1 VKKTHV
7 TQNINKKIKLM
18 NTEIITDG
26 VSLDQAKKA
35 LIMIHGRGA
44 GAHDILSVARHLKV
58 DDFALVAPQAE
69 NRTWYPYSFLVPIEE
84 NEPSFSKS
92 LDAIHQV
99 VVAIQQNGIEK
110 ENIYFLGFSQGA
122 CLALEFT
129 ARNAAKYGGVVAFTG
144 GLIGDKVYEDH
155 YDGNFE
161 NTPIFIGTSDPDFH
175 VPVER
180 VNETEALLQKMG
192 ASVTKKIYTNMG
204 HTISQ
209 DEIDLANE
217 LVFRKK

>member
-1 VKKTHV
+1 M
-7 TQNINKKIKLM
+7 NIE
-18 NTEIITDG
+18 TITDG
-26 VSLDQAKKA
+26 VPLNDAKKA

-44 GAHDILSVARHLKV
+44 GANDILSISKHLNVK
-58 DDFALVAPQAE
+58 DFALVAPQAE
-69 NRTWYPYSFLVPIEE
+69 NRTWYPYSFLAPINE

-92 LDAIHQV
+92 LEIIHNV

-129 ARNAAKYGGVVAFTG
+129 ARNAAKYGGIVALTG
-144 GLIGDKVYEDH
+144 GLIGDKVYENH
-155 YDGNFE
+155 YQGNFE

-175 VPVER
+175 VPVVR
-180 VNETEALLQKMG
+180 VNETEALLKKMG
-192 ASVTKKIYTNMG
+192 ANVSKKIYENMG

-209 DEIDLANE
+209 DEIDFANE
-217 LVFRKK
+217 LVFGK

>member
-1 VKKTHV
+1 M
-7 TQNINKKIKLM
+7 NIETL
-18 NTEIITDG
+18 TDG
-26 VSLDQAKKA
+26 VPLNDAKKA

-44 GAHDILSVARHLKV
+44 GAHDILSISKHLNVA
-58 DDFALVAPQAE
+58 DFALIAPQAE
-69 NRTWYPYSFLVPIEE
+69 NRTWYPYSFLAPINE

-92 LDAIHQV
+92 LEAIHNV

-144 GLIGDKVYEDH
+144 GLIGDKVYENH
-155 YDGNFE
+155 YEGNFE

-180 VNETEALLQKMG
+180 VNETEVLLKKMG
-192 ASVTKKIYTNMG
+192 ANVTKKIYPNMG

-209 DEIDLANE
+209 DEIDLVNE
-217 LVFRKK
+217 LIFEKERF

>member
-1 VKKTHV
+1 M
-7 TQNINKKIKLM
+7 NIE
-18 NTEIITDG
+18 TITDG
-26 VSLDQAKKA
+26 VPLNDAKKA

-44 GAHDILSVARHLKV
+44 SAHDILSISKHLNV

-69 NRTWYPYSFLVPIEE
+69 NRTWYPYSFLAPINE

-92 LDAIHQV
+92 LEAIHQV

-144 GLIGDKVYEDH
+144 GLIGDKIYENH
-155 YDGNFE
+155 YEGNFQ
-161 NTPIFIGTSDPDFH
+161 NTPIFIGTSDPDLH

-180 VNETEALLQKMG
+180 VNETEVLLKKMG
-192 ASVTKKIYTNMG
+192 AAVTKKIYENMG

-209 DEIDLANE
+209 DEIDLVNE
-217 LVFRKK
+217 LIFGKK

>member
-1 VKKTHV
+1 
-7 TQNINKKIKLM
+7 M

-26 VSLDQAKKA
+26 VPLAEAKKA

-44 GAHDILSVARHLKV
+44 GAHDILSVAKYLNV
-58 DDFALVAPQAE
+58 EGFALLAPQAE
-69 NRTWYPYSFLVPIEE
+69 NRTWYPYSFLVPTEE

-92 LDAIHQV
+92 LDTIHQV
-99 VVAIQQNGIEK
+99 VVAVQQNGIEK

-122 CLALEFT
+122 CLTLEFT

-144 GLIGDKVYEDH
+144 GLIGDKVYEEH
-155 YDGNFE
+155 YKGNFE
-161 NTPIFIGTSDPDFH
+161 NTPVFIGTSDPDFH

-180 VNETEALLQKMG
+180 VNASEALLKKLG
-192 ASVTKKIYTNMG
+192 ASVTKKIYPDMG

-209 DEIDLANE
+209 DEIDLANQ
-217 LVFRKK
+217 LIFSKK

>member
-1 VKKTHV
+1 M
-7 TQNINKKIKLM
+7 NIETL
-18 NTEIITDG
+18 TDG
-26 VSLDQAKKA
+26 VPLNDAKKA

-44 GAHDILSVARHLKV
+44 GAHDILSISKHLNVA
-58 DDFALVAPQAE
+58 DFALVAPQAG
-69 NRTWYPYSFLVPIEE
+69 NRTWYPYSFLVPINE

-92 LDAIHQV
+92 LEAIHQV

-129 ARNAAKYGGVVAFTG
+129 ARNAAKYGGIVAFTG
-144 GLIGDKVYEDH
+144 GLIGDKVYENH
-155 YDGNFE
+155 YSGNFE

-180 VNETEALLQKMG
+180 VNETEVLLKKMG
-192 ASVTKKIYTNMG
+192 AAVTKKIYENMG

-209 DEIDLANE
+209 DEVDLVNE
-217 LVFRKK
+217 LIFMKE

>member
-1 VKKTHV
+1 
-7 TQNINKKIKLM
+7 M

-26 VSLDQAKKA
+26 VTLDQAKKA

-44 GAHDILSVARHLKV
+44 EAHDILSIARHLKV

-69 NRTWYPYSFLVPIEE
+69 NRTWYPYSFLAPIDE

-99 VVAIQQNGIEK
+99 VVAVQQNGIEK

-155 YDGNFE
+155 YSGNFE
-161 NTPIFIGTSDPDFH
+161 NTPIFIGTSNPDFH

-180 VNETEALLQKMG
+180 VNETETLLKKMT
-192 ASVTKKIYTNMG
+192 ASVTKKIYPNMG

-209 DEIDLANE
+209 DEINLVNE
-217 LVFRKK
+217 LIFGK

>member
-1 VKKTHV
+1 MNLD
-7 TQNINKKIKLM
+7 NITAGTPLK
-18 NTEIITDG
+18 E
-26 VSLDQAKKA
+26 AKKA

-44 GAHDILSVARHLKV
+44 GSNDILSIARYLNV
-58 DDFALVAPQAE
+58 DDFALIAPQAE
-69 NRTWYPYSFLVPIEE
+69 NRTWYPYSFLVPIAE

-92 LDAIHQV
+92 LVTIADV
-99 VVAIQQNGIEK
+99 VTEIEKNGIEK

-144 GLIGDKVYEDH
+144 GLIGDKVYEEH
-155 YDGNFE
+155 YAGNFE

-180 VNETEALLQKMG
+180 VNDTEELLTKMG
-192 ASVTKKIYTNMG
+192 AAVTKKIYPDMG

-217 LVFRKK
+217 LVFTKK

>member
-1 VKKTHV
+1 MNLE
-7 TQNINKKIKLM
+7 NITAGTPLK
-18 NTEIITDG
+18 E
-26 VSLDQAKKA
+26 AKKA
-35 LIMIHGRGA
+35 LIMLHGRGA
-44 GAHDILSVARHLKV
+44 GSNDILSIAKYLKV
-58 DDFALVAPQAE
+58 EDFALIAPQAE

-92 LDAIHQV
+92 LETIAEV
-99 VVAIQQNGIEK
+99 VEAVQQNGIDK

-129 ARNAAKYGGVVAFTG
+129 ARNAAKYGGVAAFTG
-144 GLIGDKVYEDH
+144 GLIGDKVYENH
-155 YDGNFE
+155 YSGNFE

-180 VNETEALLQKMG
+180 VNETEVVLKKMG
-192 ASVTKKIYTNMG
+192 ALVTKKIYPNMG

-209 DEIDLANE
+209 DEIDLVND
-217 LVFRKK
+217 LVFTK